1 MLDTDSWWFMA
12 LTFLVCMT
20 AWTMTTVR
28 ISDRTV
34 SSMTNNL

>member
-20 AWTMTTVR
+20 AWTMAMDR
-28 ISDRTV
+28 ITDRNA
-34 SSMTNNL
+34 SSMINDL